1 VVVVTEPL
9 PLLDR
14 SLLSD
19 RALTALVGAI
29 RRGEFRD
36 GRIPPEPELAR
47 QFGVSRATVRS
58 ALASL
63 EQLGLVRRRP
73 GLGTWLRPQ
82 VTADVLA
89 LHGLIPWAVVLGGA
103 DQVSGRCTLRVA
115 RPSETERLALITGK
129 LPDRAHRIERVLAA
143 DGRPAVLI
151 EEIIPESVLSRPL
164 DPGDLA
170 DSVISLSRRYFW
182 MPIDHAVAQ
191 LVPVNADDRLAQLFG
206 LASRTACLVL
216 KEVFHS
222 HTDEPLA
229 TAVVSL
235 NPQCIN
241 LGVFRRILK

>member
-1 VVVVTEPL
+1 VTEPL

-19 RALTALVGAI
+19 RALTELVTAI
-29 RRGEFRD
+29 RRGEFPE
-36 GRIPPEPELAR
+36 GRIPAEPELAR

-89 LHGLIPWAVVLGGA
+89 LHGLVPWAVVLSGSY
-103 DQVSGRCTLRVA
+103 QVTGTSTLRA
-115 RPSETERLALITGK
+115 ASPAEAERLASITGE
-129 LPDRAHRIERVLAA
+129 LPDLAHRIERLLTA
-143 DGRPAVLI
+143 DDRPAVLI
-151 EEIIPESVLSRPL
+151 EEIIPDDVLSRPL
-164 DPGDLA
+164 DRHDLA
-170 DSVISLSRRYFW
+170 DSVMTLSRQYFQV
-182 MPIDHAVAQ
+182 PIDHAVAQ
-191 LVPVNADDRLAQLFG
+191 LVPVNAGESLAQLFG
-206 LASRTACLVL
+206 VATGAAYLVL
-216 KEVFHS
+216 EEVFHS
-222 HTDEPLA
+222 DGDEPLA

-235 NPQCIN
+235 NPAFIN

>member
-1 VVVVTEPL
+1 MTEPL

-29 RRGEFRD
+29 RRGEFPD
-36 GRIPPEPELAR
+36 GRIPAEPELAR
-47 QFGVSRATVRS
+47 QFGISRATVRS

-89 LHGLIPWAVVLGGA
+89 LHGLVPWAVVLSGSY
-103 DQVSGRCTLRVA
+103 QVTGTSTLRAASPAEA
-115 RPSETERLALITGK
+115 RRLASIRGE
-129 LPDRAHRIERVLAA
+129 LPDLSHRIERVLAA

-151 EEIIPESVLSRPL
+151 EEIIPDDVLTRPL
-164 DPGDLA
+164 DRDDLA
-170 DSVISLSRRYFW
+170 DSVMSLSRQHFQV
-182 MPIDHAVAQ
+182 PIDHAVAQ
-191 LVPVNADDRLAQLFG
+191 LVPVNADERLARLFG
-206 LASRTACLVL
+206 MATGSAYLVL
-216 KEVFHS
+216 EEAFHS
-222 HTDEPLA
+222 DADEPLA

-235 NPQCIN
+235 NPGFIN

>member
-1 VVVVTEPL
+1 MTEQL

-14 SLLSD
+14 ALLSD

-29 RRGEFRD
+29 RRGEFPD
-36 GRIPPEPELAR
+36 GRIPAEPELAR

-89 LHGLIPWAVVLGGA
+89 LHGLIPWAVVL
-103 DQVSGRCTLRVA
+103 SGSDRVTGTSTLRAATLAEVK
-115 RPSETERLALITGK
+115 RLASIRGEV
-129 LPDRAHRIERVLAA
+129 PDRAYRIERVLSAG
-143 DGRPAVLI
+143 GRPAVLI
-151 EEIIPESVLSRPL
+151 EEIIPDDVLSRPL
-164 DPGDLA
+164 DRGDLA
-170 DSVISLSRRYFW
+170 DSVMSLSRQYFRV
-182 MPIDHAVAQ
+182 PIDHAVAQ
-191 LVPVNADDRLAQLFG
+191 LVPVNADERFAQLFG
-206 LASRTACLVL
+206 MATGFAYLVL
-216 KEVFHS
+216 EEAFHS
-222 HTDEPLA
+222 DTDEPLA

-235 NPQCIN
+235 NPEFIN